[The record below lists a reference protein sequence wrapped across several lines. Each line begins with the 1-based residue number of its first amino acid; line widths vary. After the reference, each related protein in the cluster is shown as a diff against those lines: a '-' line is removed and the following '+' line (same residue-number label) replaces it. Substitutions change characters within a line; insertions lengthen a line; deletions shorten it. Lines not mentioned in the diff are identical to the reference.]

1 MPSMDRSRPTDLM
14 SFSWLVFLVALAIG
28 GLLWL
33 TIQTRKRGPFSL
45 DRIVLCATLCV
56 VAGLISLCGSFML
69 GRHLEIRAIRDRRF
83 LVDEKRIQRAIERHP
98 EFQALDVD
106 KDSEGRAIVVG
117 ALPSK
122 AAKQALRRLLIHQG
136 GEDWA
141 DSCLR
146 ATVAVEQLPDAPT
159 GLQKEEAKAS
169 GGSAKK
175 KN

>member
-1 MPSMDRSRPTDLM
+1 
-14 SFSWLVFLVALAIG
+14 
-28 GLLWL
+28 
-33 TIQTRKRGPFSL
+33 
-45 DRIVLCATLCV
+45 
-56 VAGLISLCGSFML
+56 ML

-98 EFQALDVD
+98 EFQALDVN

-122 AAKQALRRLLIHQG
+122 AAKQALRHLLIQRG

-146 ATVAVEQLPDAPT
+146 TTVTVEQLPDAPT
-159 GLQKEEAKAS
+159 GLQKEEANAS